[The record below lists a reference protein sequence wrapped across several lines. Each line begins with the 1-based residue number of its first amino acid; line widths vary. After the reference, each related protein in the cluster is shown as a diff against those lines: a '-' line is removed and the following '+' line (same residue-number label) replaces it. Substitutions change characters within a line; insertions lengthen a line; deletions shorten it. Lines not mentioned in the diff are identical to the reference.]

1 MDKGELNHN
10 WFSLSIPEFIRECQ
24 DGIESFKETKG
35 RVLQHANNIEK
46 KVQNIEN
53 AVLVKTINFA
63 NQEIMGITEF
73 SEYFDLHREKIIAEL
88 VKDYQNIGDTYLR
101 SIEECTFKKNTQ
113 NCEEMR
119 QYYYYWERRIFNAIT
134 KMIIRAMAANKALW
148 RGKPLIKMNATYN
161 YPEMSYH
168 PTVEELKTQL
178 DKFSSNILQSAKK
191 FGRWLDGYC
200 KIFEEQIDKDTGE
213 KSIRYT
219 FYDELNQNPVICNLQ
234 MEIQTLNMQIQ
245 QKFVLQAEGFFDR
258 HFKLL
263 YDKNE
268 LMKMQKQAEKSH
280 SVSVIEK
287 RLLIL
292 KKLKKQNI
300 KLKPTHYQNSIVD
313 VDYTD
318 VHTNALEKI
327 GEWWNVLGKILADI
341 AKGTLTAIIKEIKGY
356 QEFLA
361 VSKEGIEL
369 FKALLNKVAEIKN
382 ISMDM
387 ELKIGEAQEQ
397 FRVLKMY
404 KYQVAPED

>member
-1 MDKGELNHN
+1 VIIREAKFLDRIGREIPNTIINIALQEKDYMRHIDKLHQLLRGYNSALMNLRPVERSLLEKNINTLNDLMNKGEQNHN

-35 RVLQHANNIEK
+35 RVLQHSQNIEK

-73 SEYFDLHREKIIAEL
+73 SEYFDSHREKIIAEL

-119 QYYYYWERRIFNAIT
+119 NYYYYWERRIFNAIT

-148 RGKPLIKMNATYN
+148 RGKPLIKMNATYSH
-161 YPEMSYH
+161 PEMSYH

-178 DKFSSNILQSAKK
+178 DKVSPNILQSAKK

-213 KSIRYT
+213 KSIRFT
-219 FYDELNQNPVICNLQ
+219 FYEELNQNPVICMLQ
-234 MEIQTLNMQIQ
+234 MEIQKLNMDIQ
-245 QKFVLQAEGFFDR
+245 NKFNLQSEGFFDKN
-258 HFKLL
+258 FKLL

-268 LMKMQKQAEKSH
+268 LMKMQK
-280 SVSVIEK
+280 
-287 RLLIL
+287 
-292 KKLKKQNI
+292 
-300 KLKPTHYQNSIVD
+300 
-313 VDYTD
+313 
-318 VHTNALEKI
+318 
-327 GEWWNVLGKILADI
+327 
-341 AKGTLTAIIKEIKGY
+341 
-356 QEFLA
+356 
-361 VSKEGIEL
+361 
-369 FKALLNKVAEIKN
+369 
-382 ISMDM
+382 
-387 ELKIGEAQEQ
+387 
-397 FRVLKMY
+397 
-404 KYQVAPED
+404 

>member
-1 MDKGELNHN
+1 
-10 WFSLSIPEFIRECQ
+10 
-24 DGIESFKETKG
+24 
-35 RVLQHANNIEK
+35 
-46 KVQNIEN
+46 
-53 AVLVKTINFA
+53 
-63 NQEIMGITEF
+63 MGITEF

-219 FYDELNQNPVICNLQ
+219 FYDELN
-234 MEIQTLNMQIQ
+234 
-245 QKFVLQAEGFFDR
+245 
-258 HFKLL
+258 
-263 YDKNE
+263 
-268 LMKMQKQAEKSH
+268 
-280 SVSVIEK
+280 
-287 RLLIL
+287 
-292 KKLKKQNI
+292 
-300 KLKPTHYQNSIVD
+300 
-313 VDYTD
+313 
-318 VHTNALEKI
+318 
-327 GEWWNVLGKILADI
+327 
-341 AKGTLTAIIKEIKGY
+341 
-356 QEFLA
+356 
-361 VSKEGIEL
+361 
-369 FKALLNKVAEIKN
+369 
-382 ISMDM
+382 
-387 ELKIGEAQEQ
+387 
-397 FRVLKMY
+397 
-404 KYQVAPED
+404 